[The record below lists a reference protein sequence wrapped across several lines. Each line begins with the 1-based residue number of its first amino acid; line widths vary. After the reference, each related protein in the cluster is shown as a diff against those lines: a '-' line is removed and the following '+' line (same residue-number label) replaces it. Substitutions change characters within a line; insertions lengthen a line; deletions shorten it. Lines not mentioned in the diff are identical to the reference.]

1 MITHQNTKTI
11 FDLVQNAGNEHGGSV
26 FLRYE
31 INDVIYEVTYRDFA
45 AECMA
50 IAAWTAEQSRQAGR
64 PVHVGLM
71 GSSGHHY
78 LAALLGVMSAG
89 SVAIPLDIQVNLDT
103 FCDCLTRSDVD
114 ILFYDWEHRSLVEG
128 AKERCPRIHTYI
140 SLQHGRHVFCS
151 DNILK
156 EYTGRTIQPEI
167 SESDLALILFT
178 SGTTGRG
185 KGVMLSQGNLID
197 NVFCT
202 TETEDFS
209 HEVYLNILP
218 IHHVFCIN
226 GDIFLVMRYGATL
239 CLNRDLSKL
248 ADHLRLFEPTMFRA
262 VPMIPKSLYNR
273 MMVLSRQQP
282 DRPLKEI
289 RDEVLGR
296 RLRRIICGGG
306 YLAPE
311 LAESFHKLGI
321 EMAQGYGMSEC
332 SPKISST
339 VWTRPDKMASVGQ
352 IVDGCQV
359 RIVDGE
365 IQVKSPSVMMGY
377 YKDPEQTAEVLTP
390 DGWLC
395 TGDIGYVDDE
405 NFLYL
410 TGRKKNLI
418 ILSNGENVAPEQL
431 EHLFDRDR
439 LVEEIL
445 VFEENDT
452 ITAEIYPNYKYAEAA
467 GIRDIEGALS
477 ELVTLH
483 NQELPSYKRIL
494 RFRTREV
501 PFEKTSSKKIIR
513 SKYFS
518 KKKAQEEEI
527 ANLRLP
533 ENELQ
538 TKLWDAVAACLGH
551 RRFGIDTNLYQAGL
565 DSLGSILLLSDL
577 AASLQ
582 FSLTLDDL
590 MSHPSVEQLE
600 AFYRESMDRPPVDYS
615 VRPVY
620 PLTNLQLY
628 FAYVMR
634 GNTTANLPFFFRLD
648 RSVNLSRLKK
658 AAEDV
663 FDLHPGLKSIIQLDE
678 GVYKNFRHDEKR
690 VEVPIIRVSDAQWAT
705 LRQGLLKP
713 YYYEKDEPLY
723 HVGIYQTDSANY
735 LFFDIAHIVGD
746 GMTMNVL
753 FEDLN
758 SLYRGDTVEKESY
771 TLFEYVLDEKDR
783 EARGLRA
790 RDVQYFQGLMKDFR
804 IRKSILNRRDFHDL
818 DHGEDAA
825 IRQRFSRLNRKTITA
840 FCRQHGVSENVMFL
854 TAYNYCIG
862 IFSAEKD
869 TLSTS
874 IHSGRTDG
882 RWTRLAGPLFLTY
895 LFRLVQEPHE
905 TVPHLLKKAGT
916 QIMETM
922 RCHTST
928 IHGDEMF
935 FQYQGDILNIDE
947 IGGAPAVRE
956 KVQLDSLPFHLQVMS
971 DDAGYYYELRYWKNR
986 FDEGQLAVFMTCLE
1000 RIVEAMLDEPS
1011 VRRLKRHLPEEIFPK
1026 HYTLTAGTVNR
1037 TVGYRL
1043 IEDADGDTP
1052 VKVYV
1057 LDDGCRKQPFGA
1069 WGQLYIMDHPA
1080 AGWTDKVTNPY
1091 GPGTLYQ
1098 TGIFARIL
1106 PDGTLDLLDQGGRT
1120 VMMERLNGRNFV
1132 DLARLEKVLK
1142 NRSDISDAKAYIR
1155 WGEEHKLV
1163 LAADVRSRE
1172 TPDPAELNEFLEQ
1185 WWEKS
1190 LLPVEFHIIKEE

>member
-1 MITHQNTKTI
+1 M
-11 FDLVQNAGNEHGGSV
+11 
-26 FLRYE
+26 
-31 INDVIYEVTYRDFA
+31 
-45 AECMA
+45 
-50 IAAWTAEQSRQAGR
+50 
-64 PVHVGLM
+64 
-71 GSSGHHY
+71 
-78 LAALLGVMSAG
+78 
-89 SVAIPLDIQVNLDT
+89 
-103 FCDCLTRSDVD
+103 
-114 ILFYDWEHRSLVEG
+114 
-128 AKERCPRIHTYI
+128 
-140 SLQHGRHVFCS
+140 
-151 DNILK
+151 
-156 EYTGRTIQPEI
+156 
-167 SESDLALILFT
+167 
-178 SGTTGRG
+178 
-185 KGVMLSQGNLID
+185 
-197 NVFCT
+197 
-202 TETEDFS
+202 
-209 HEVYLNILP
+209 
-218 IHHVFCIN
+218 
-226 GDIFLVMRYGATL
+226 
-239 CLNRDLSKL
+239 
-248 ADHLRLFEPTMFRA
+248 
-262 VPMIPKSLYNR
+262 
-273 MMVLSRQQP
+273 
-282 DRPLKEI
+282 
-289 RDEVLGR
+289 
-296 RLRRIICGGG
+296 
-306 YLAPE
+306 
-311 LAESFHKLGI
+311 
-321 EMAQGYGMSEC
+321 
-332 SPKISST
+332 
-339 VWTRPDKMASVGQ
+339 
-352 IVDGCQV
+352 
-359 RIVDGE
+359 
-365 IQVKSPSVMMGY
+365 
-377 YKDPEQTAEVLTP
+377 
-390 DGWLC
+390 
-395 TGDIGYVDDE
+395 
-405 NFLYL
+405 
-410 TGRKKNLI
+410 
-418 ILSNGENVAPEQL
+418 
-431 EHLFDRDR
+431 
-439 LVEEIL
+439 
-445 VFEENDT
+445 
-452 ITAEIYPNYKYAEAA
+452 
-467 GIRDIEGALS
+467 
-477 ELVTLH
+477 
-483 NQELPSYKRIL
+483 
-494 RFRTREV
+494 
-501 PFEKTSSKKIIR
+501 
-513 SKYFS
+513 
-518 KKKAQEEEI
+518 
-527 ANLRLP
+527 
-533 ENELQ
+533 
-538 TKLWDAVAACLGH
+538 
-551 RRFGIDTNLYQAGL
+551 
-565 DSLGSILLLSDL
+565 
-577 AASLQ
+577 
-582 FSLTLDDL
+582 
-590 MSHPSVEQLE
+590 
-600 AFYRESMDRPPVDYS
+600 
-615 VRPVY
+615 
-620 PLTNLQLY
+620 
-628 FAYVMR
+628 
-634 GNTTANLPFFFRLD
+634 
-648 RSVNLSRLKK
+648 
-658 AAEDV
+658 
-663 FDLHPGLKSIIQLDE
+663 
-678 GVYKNFRHDEKR
+678 
-690 VEVPIIRVSDAQWAT
+690 
-705 LRQGLLKP
+705 
-713 YYYEKDEPLY
+713 
-723 HVGIYQTDSANY
+723 GIYQTDSANY

-790 RDVQYFQGLMKDFR
+790 RDVQYFQRLMKDFR

-825 IRQRFSRLNRKTITA
+825 IRQRFTRLNRKTITA

-986 FDEGQLAVFMTCLE
+986 FDEGQLAVFMICLE

-1172 TPDPAELNEFLEQ
+1172 TLDPAELNEFLEQ

-1190 LLPVEFHIIKEE
+1190 LLPVEFHIVKEE